1 MEAPEA
7 RSAILLVVVF
17 ERRALIVI
25 VSTLIAMREL
35 RVTVAIIVE
44 RLSLKLRWS
53 EVGFRLHLLLLV
65 RLVVPLYLAKVE
77 V

>member
-17 ERRALIVI
+17 ERRALKVI
-25 VSTLIAMREL
+25 MSTLIAMREL

-44 RLSLKLRWS
+44 GLSLKLRWS
-53 EVGFRLHLLLLV
+53 KVGFRLHLLLLV

-77 V
+77 L

>member
-1 MEAPEA
+1 LEAPEA

-17 ERRALIVI
+17 ERSALKLIM
-25 VSTLIAMREL
+25 STLIAMREL
-35 RVTVAIIVE
+35 RVIVTIIFVG
-44 RLSLKLRWS
+44 LSLKLRWS

>member
-1 MEAPEA
+1 LEAPEA

-17 ERRALIVI
+17 ERRALKVI
-25 VSTLIAMREL
+25 MSTLIAMREL